1 MGGLIGAGLVILAW
15 ATIAV
20 IAGAGLAVAATAL
33 ARRLRFMDQIEFDG
47 GYNAMAHVADR

>member
-1 MGGLIGAGLVILAW
+1 MGGLISAGLVILAW

-20 IAGAGLAVAATAL
+20 TAGGGLAVAATAL
-33 ARRLRFMDQIEFDG
+33 ARRLRFLDQLEFDG